1 MHEQF
6 CVRLSALSIPN
17 HRHVDWLLHP
27 QHNSLCNMC
36 RRTRSART
44 CGGLNGGGY
53 FLQVIHLEKIT
64 SEMGPA
70 SQANVRLTSLKK
82 TLATTLSPRVLLP
95 AINKTYKQIEKNWKV
110 RLYRVLD
117 LGGWRCGTEIFRFS
131 FKEYGYLMPLQM
143 H

>member
-1 MHEQF
+1 MYEDF
-6 CVRLSALSIPN
+6 CVRLSALSIPSPGAWTDFSILTMIFLCVC
-17 HRHVDWLLHP
+17 RHTLLVTP
-27 QHNSLCNMC
+27 
-36 RRTRSART
+36 
-44 CGGLNGGGY
+44 CGGLNGGCY

-64 SEMGPA
+64 SEMSPA

-117 LGGWRCGTEIFRFS
+117 LGGGRCGTEIFRF
-131 FKEYGYLMPLQM
+131 
-143 H
+143 